1 MVMDVMPW
9 QAVVFISIPEA
20 FLIMLMGLVLTG
32 LKPDLKRLAIAA
44 VIQAVGSYFIRGLNF
59 PYGVHILIQLVT
71 MAVLAK
77 LCLRYRWSV
86 VVPGILLGAA
96 IFTGI
101 LDQLYFPLV
110 LRIVPMEVILGSPWV
125 RVLVS
130 LPEQAAMLLIILLC
144 YKYGFRVFDV
154 TVFEE
159 GM

>member
-1 MVMDVMPW
+1 MDVMPW

-44 VIQAVGSYFIRGLNF
+44 VIQAIGSYFIRGMNF

-77 LCLRYRWSV
+77 LCLRYRWAV
-86 VVPGILLGAA
+86 VMPGILLGAA

-101 LDQLYFPLV
+101 LDQLYFSFV
-110 LRIVPMEVILGSPWV
+110 LRIMSLDVILSSPWI

-130 LPEQAAMLLIILLC
+130 LPEQATMLVIILLC

>member
-1 MVMDVMPW
+1 MDVMPW

-32 LKPDLKRLAIAA
+32 LKPDLKRLAMAA
-44 VIQAVGSYFIRGLNF
+44 VIQAVGSYFIRGMDF

-77 LCLRYRWSV
+77 LCLRYRWSA

-101 LDQLYFPLV
+101 LDQLYFL
-110 LRIVPMEVILGSPWV
+110 LILKIVSLEVILNNAWI

-130 LPEQAAMLLIILLC
+130 LPEQAAMLVIILLC
-144 YKYGFRVFDV
+144 YKYNFKVFDV

>member
-1 MVMDVMPW
+1 MDVMPW

-32 LKPDLKRLAIAA
+32 LKPDLKRLAMAA
-44 VIQAVGSYFIRGLNF
+44 VIQAVGSYFIRGMNF

-77 LCLRYRWSV
+77 LCLRYRWSA

-101 LDQLYFPLV
+101 LDQLYFL
-110 LRIVPMEVILGSPWV
+110 LILKIVSLEVILNNAWI

-130 LPEQAAMLLIILLC
+130 LPEQAAMLVIILLC
-144 YKYGFRVFDV
+144 YKYNFKVFDV

>member
-44 VIQAVGSYFIRGLNF
+44 VIQAIGSYFIRGMNF

-71 MAVLAK
+71 MTVLAK
-77 LCLRYRWSV
+77 LCLRYRWAV
-86 VVPGILLGAA
+86 VMPGILLGAA
-96 IFTGI
+96 VFAGI
-101 LDQLYFPLV
+101 LDQLYLLFV
-110 LRIVPMEVILGSPWV
+110 LRIIPLEFVLSNPWI
-125 RVLVS
+125 RVLIS
-130 LPEQAAMLLIILLC
+130 LPEQIIMLVIILLC
-144 YKYGFRVFDV
+144 YKYDFKVFDV
-154 TVFEE
+154 TVFKE

>member
-1 MVMDVMPW
+1 M
-9 QAVVFISIPEA
+9 
-20 FLIMLMGLVLTG
+20 IMLMGLVLTG
-32 LKPDLKRLAIAA
+32 LKPDLKRLAMAA
-44 VIQAVGSYFIRGLNF
+44 VIQAVGSYFIRGMNF

-77 LCLRYRWSV
+77 LCLRYRWSA

-101 LDQLYFPLV
+101 LDQLYFL
-110 LRIVPMEVILGSPWV
+110 LILKIVSLEVILNNAWI

-130 LPEQAAMLLIILLC
+130 LPEQAAMLVIILLC
-144 YKYGFRVFDV
+144 YKYNFKVFDV

>member
-1 MVMDVMPW
+1 MVVDVMPW
-9 QAVVFISIPEA
+9 QVVVFISIPEA

-44 VIQAVGSYFIRGLNF
+44 VIQAVGSFFIRGLNF

-71 MAVLAK
+71 MVVLAK
-77 LCLRYRWSV
+77 YCLGYRWTV
-86 VVPGILLGAA
+86 VTPGILLGAA
-96 IFTGI
+96 IFSGI

-110 LRIVPMEVILGSPWV
+110 FRLVPLEVILSSTWV

-130 LPEQAAMLLIILLC
+130 IPEQAIMLVIIILC
-144 YKYGFRVFDV
+144 YKYNFKVFDV